1 MKLFLPREAI
11 TKKYYCKE
19 SFSARRTYTKIDVLY
34 FTRNKLLLSKRNK
47 FLDFI
52 YLRNFIK
59 MFRNV
64 KLN

>member
-34 FTRNKLLLSKRNK
+34 FTRNKLLLAKK
-47 FLDFI
+47 
-52 YLRNFIK
+52 
-59 MFRNV
+59 
-64 KLN
+64 